1 MKDNA
6 PFNIL
11 LADDNTDDWHLFE
24 KALKKIP
31 IATRLRT
38 VRNGEELMDCLLKN
52 SMDLP
57 DVLFL
62 DLSMPRKTGY
72 ECLIEIKQ
80 NKKLEA
86 IPVFVFTTSIPS
98 DFGAEMQLSSTLI
111 KFGALDYVRKPAD
124 FELFKHAIHQA
135 LIRVIE
141 KAA

>member
-1 MKDNA
+1 MKNNA

-11 LADDNTDDWHLFE
+11 LADDDADDRFLFE
-24 KALKKIP
+24 KALKEIP
-31 IATRLRT
+31 IATHLTT
-38 VRNGEELMDCLLKN
+38 VSNGEELMDYLFKD
-52 SMDLP
+52 STDLP

-72 ECLIEIKQ
+72 ECLIEIKA

-86 IPVFVFTTSIPS
+86 IPIIVFTTSIPS
-98 DFGAEMQLSSTLI
+98 NIGAEMKLSNTMV
-111 KFGALDYVRKPAD
+111 KFGAQDYVRKPID
-124 FELFKHAIHQA
+124 FDQLKHAIHQA